1 MPAGLPAWQPHLTCL
16 AVDLRSAGAS
26 PPDGTPP
33 GLDRHADDLEAL
45 RNALRLDSVIP
56 VGCAVGTLAAAA
68 YAARHPGR
76 VPALVLSNPTPRTA
90 GDARAPLSARAA
102 AVRAG
107 GMAAILPGAVERA
120 SRRSRATTAMRD
132 TWPPSPPRTTAAYA
146 DAVLRFA
153 KPDAAAD
160 LPRIRCPTS
169 LAAGRHDLRPP
180 QAHAEEVRRLL
191 PEGTARLEIDE
202 ERAHFLPHQQPAG
215 SASRVLDFPG
225 PTLGQDHGARG
236 G

>member
-1 MPAGLPAWQPHLTCL
+1 
-16 AVDLRSAGAS
+16 
-26 PPDGTPP
+26 
-33 GLDRHADDLEAL
+33 
-45 RNALRLDSVIP
+45 
-56 VGCAVGTLAAAA
+56 
-68 YAARHPGR
+68 

-90 GDARAPLSARAA
+90 GDAGAMLSARVA

-120 SRRSRATTAMRD
+120 FEAQPRD
-132 TWPPSPPRTTAAYA
+132 GRYARYLVAFAAQDTAAYA